1 MEIKISLTVEIPG
14 MDERKEEIKIPV
26 LSNDIDST
34 EDYDLQ
40 EVCKEVNYD
49 SILAEMKSILKK
61 NGKRSNKPLTI
72 SLVKDLEKVD
82 KGTITRETVKRK
94 HGLTKD
100 QTFYVRQDLYRQARR
115 NLENGDTISE

>member
-26 LSNDIDST
+26 LPNDIDSI

>member
-1 MEIKISLTVEIPG
+1 MEIKISITVDIPG

-26 LSNDIDST
+26 LPNDVDSI

-49 SILAEMKSILKK
+49 SILAEMKSILRN